1 MSTNNPVSGEQVA
14 NDEPLGTLPEGDEG
28 DEAAEDGQGA
38 EDDPD
43 GAAGAG

>member
-14 NDEPLGTLPEGDEG
+14 SDEPLGTLPEDAEG
-28 DEAAEDGQGA
+28 DDGAENGQGS